1 MMLSELSA
9 AICLLPSSTMSE
21 VEVLMTDSVDLLV
34 EGPASA

>member
-1 MMLSELSA
+1 MVSSGLPA
-9 AICLLPSSTMSE
+9 AICSSLSITMSE